1 MNKIKFRKLQVLHL
15 LIGIFFTIAGIL
27 TLFKANYLFSIWIIS
42 LGLLFLF
49 ETIKEALK
57 LRVKPVILEIM
68 HYTLAVILLITGIST
83 LLIEFEIF

>member
-27 TLFKANYLFSIWIIS
+27 TLFKANYLFSVWIIS
-42 LGLLFLF
+42 LGFLFLF
-49 ETIKEALK
+49 DSIKNK
-57 LRVKPVILEIM
+57 LMFKVKSEILEII
-68 HYTLAVILLITGIST
+68 HYLLALIVLIAGIST